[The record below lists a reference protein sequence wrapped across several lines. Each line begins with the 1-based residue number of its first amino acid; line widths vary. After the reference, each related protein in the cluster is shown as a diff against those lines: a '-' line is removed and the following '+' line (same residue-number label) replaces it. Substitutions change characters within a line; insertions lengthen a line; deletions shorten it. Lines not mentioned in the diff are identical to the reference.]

1 MWKIK
6 DMETEVNILNS
17 KKKKKSCEYQTLN
30 SKTIKNFW
38 DLQKIVRS
46 EICIFKFEKIKCVL
60 IFALYTPLKI
70 PSSTLIRLS
79 SQTRKTLH

>member
-17 KKKKKSCEYQTLN
+17 KKKSCEYQILN

-46 EICIFKFEKIKCVL
+46 EICIFKFEKIKYVL
-60 IFALYTPLKI
+60 IFAFYT
-70 PSSTLIRLS
+70 
-79 SQTRKTLH
+79 H

>member
-38 DLQKIVRS
+38 DLQKIV
-46 EICIFKFEKIKCVL
+46 
-60 IFALYTPLKI
+60 
-70 PSSTLIRLS
+70 
-79 SQTRKTLH
+79 